1 MLLMKMKMVLY
12 FTKDACCRS
21 NIKWKKMRYD
31 ETLSPSL
38 LLLFLLFKFFLNSYF
53 DLSWPTVALECL
65 RALQWNEMIIQQN
78 SWPHDSSTKKKKEN
92 IFLFFLL
99 FLSHYSHIN
108 LTTLHIQHSVFF
120 LLSLLFRHTHQLCKC
135 KIQIQKFEL
144 GHTFLF
150 SNITLEPTNIKE
162 EKKENRLRLVYS
174 TLSLHCVCVHS
185 QSLKRYFGHAHSK
198 KNECFGFDFVF
209 LIGRWIP
216 WIAFFLYKEL
226 SRLYWKVINVWKLG
240 G

>member
-1 MLLMKMKMVLY
+1 MLLMKMVLY

-31 ETLSPSL
+31 ETLSLSL
-38 LLLFLLFKFFLNSYF
+38 SSSSSFSLIQILFEFVFRSFLANSGSWMFEGSSMKWDDHPTKLLAARFIH
-53 DLSWPTVALECL
+53 
-65 RALQWNEMIIQQN
+65 Q
-78 SWPHDSSTKKKKEN
+78 KKKEN

-185 QSLKRYFGHAHSK
+185 QSLKRYVGHAHQK
-198 KNECFGFDFVF
+198 KMNVLDSILFFWLEDGFH
-209 LIGRWIP
+209 G
-216 WIAFFLYKEL
+216 
-226 SRLYWKVINVWKLG
+226 
-240 G
+240 